1 MNQNAMIIF
10 VCEHGAAKSILA
22 AAYFNKMARENN
34 LGLSA
39 IARGT
44 HPDAELSSKI
54 VSGLRD
60 DGLIPTEST
69 PTLLTQE
76 EIEAA
81 QRVVSFCTL
90 PDEYRQKAVVEYWD
104 GVFPVGE
111 DYGRAR
117 DAILERLQKLMIDL

>member
-1 MNQNAMIIF
+1 MNQNPMIVF

-22 AAYFNKMARENN
+22 ATFFNKLSLEND
-34 LGLSA
+34 LRFKA

-44 HPDAELSSKI
+44 HPDAELSSKT
-54 VSGLRD
+54 VSGLREE
-60 DGLIPTEST
+60 GLTPTESI
-69 PTLLTQE
+69 PIRLSRE
-76 EIEAA
+76 EMESA

-117 DAILERLQKLMIDL
+117 DAILERLQKLMSDL